1 MATASARY
9 RSYHGGMA
17 GRDIMMWTRRI
28 VGTLA
33 LAYALLLAGC
43 SAVQRSLMYFPVHDL
58 PGPVTVGVPEMEVV
72 RLGFRSVPGEQ
83 CRQPIP

>member
-1 MATASARY
+1 
-9 RSYHGGMA
+9 MA

-43 SAVQRSLMYFPVHDL
+43 SAVQAPKQGVFLLGAGHNDL
-58 PGPVTVGVPEMEVV
+58 LRHGSAEVALEFLG
-72 RLGFRSVPGEQ
+72 RLFEE
-83 CRQPIP
+83 